1 MDHPS
6 QTPMFTVLVTT
17 VLSAVVTTLLVYTIL
32 QQQIR
37 PEPVAT
43 QPPAANEAKT
53 EEVKK
58 EIPTGEVLPGSI
70 LSEKLPGGSVHEGF
84 KLTEGSLPFYTA
96 GKDGSIHITQEIY
109 GKLLVE
115 GENLNA
121 GSVIP
126 HPTNPKQIFISTYS
140 YPEDKKDVLPMVA
153 KNSIYIYDSENF
165 SLKKIFSKESGY
177 SYNLIGI
184 DGSNL
189 IIWTHLFETGWG
201 PCSSVWSLPEYVKSL
216 DLTDLQK
223 ELQPYTPPKAISDRV
238 IKEEAECEKTI

>member
-6 QTPMFTVLVTT
+6 HTPMFTILVTT
-17 VLSAVVTTLLVYTIL
+17 VLSAVVTTLLVYTLL
-32 QQQIR
+32 QQEVR
-37 PEPVAT
+37 PEPVAV
-43 QPPAANEAKT
+43 QPPAVTEVKT
-53 EEVKK
+53 EVVK
-58 EIPTGEVLPGSI
+58 IVPTEDVLPTSI
-70 LSEKLPGGSVHEGF
+70 LSEKLPEGSVHEGF

-96 GKDGSIHITQEIY
+96 EKDGSIHITQEIY
-109 GKLLVE
+109 GKLLVA

-121 GSVIP
+121 GSAIP

-165 SLKKIFSKESGY
+165 SLKKIFSQESNY

-223 ELQPYTPPKAISDRV
+223 ELQPYSIPKNILDKSK
-238 IKEEAECEKTI
+238 KEEAACEKNM